1 MFSDADRAKLDR
13 MHRELTTPLANRRG
27 PSGRTIVN
35 GGQDTPAG
43 YAANADGMG
52 FRAEAVL
59 GSLLLA
65 QQQTNRA
72 LAELAARIERMEG
85 R

>member
-1 MFSDADRAKLDR
+1 MFTDADREKLDR
-13 MHRELTTPLANRRG
+13 VHVELTKRLPNRRG
-27 PSGRTIVN
+27 PGGRTVPN
-35 GGQDTPAG
+35 GGEETALG

-72 LAELAARIERMEG
+72 LADLAARIERMEG